1 MWRSFPTTLGRYM
14 YWVFVQGWGV
24 SRSVSFRFHESG
36 QTQIRWL
43 ILSFGSE
50 TFLDPRL
57 PRSQFIPEA
66 ACTPHTAKHAG
77 QPDYDYTKKD
87 HSLVYPWSMRQ
98 KAEGRRSE
106 NGHRVMSN
114 DLTCTGTF
122 SSDSKVSTILHTL

>member
-1 MWRSFPTTLGRYM
+1 MPFFKGSVVRSTGCYHCLRDEMYRHTVCTQPGIFYLGRYM

-24 SRSVSFRFHESG
+24 SHSVSFRFHESG

-87 HSLVYPWSMRQ
+87 HSLVYPWSMVH
-98 KAEGRRSE
+98 GP
-106 NGHRVMSN
+106 
-114 DLTCTGTF
+114 
-122 SSDSKVSTILHTL
+122 